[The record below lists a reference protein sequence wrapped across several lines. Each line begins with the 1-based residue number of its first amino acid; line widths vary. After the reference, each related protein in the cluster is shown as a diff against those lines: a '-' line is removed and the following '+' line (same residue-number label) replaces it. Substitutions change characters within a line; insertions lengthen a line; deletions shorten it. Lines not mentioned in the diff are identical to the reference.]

1 MYQRLRP
8 AIYRLAPEEA
18 HRATVA
24 LLRLAGAFPPARTL
38 VRRIFGPAREGPAV
52 QAFGLSF
59 SNPVGLAAG
68 YDKDGL
74 AWRGLAEL
82 GFGHIEVG
90 TVTPKPQPGNPEPRI
105 FRLVDDR
112 AVINRMGFP
121 SRGSEY
127 LAGQLHA
134 PRPRRLIL
142 GVNIGKNKATALEE
156 AVGDYLSLMRVFAP
170 LADYLAINVS
180 SPNTPGLRA
189 LQGRRALEELLAPL
203 AAERHSQVLT
213 LGRSLPLLVKLAPEL
228 ANGELDDALDV
239 ILSTGMDGVI
249 VSNTTL
255 RRENLQSRH
264 AGETGGLSGAPLK
277 QLNTELV
284 RVVAAR
290 TAGKL
295 PIVASGGIMRPED
308 VREKLDAGAILVQL
322 YTGLIYEGP
331 GLVRKV
337 FEHGF
342 A

>member
-1 MYQRLRP
+1 VYQRLRP
-8 AIYRLAPEEA
+8 AIFRLAPEQA

-24 LLRLAGAFPPARTL
+24 LLRFAGALPPAGML
-38 VRRIFGPAREGPAV
+38 VRGLFGPAREGPAV

-59 SNPVGLAAG
+59 PNPVGLAAG

-121 SRGSEY
+121 SRGSAY
-127 LAGQLHA
+127 LAGRLHA
-134 PRPRRLIL
+134 PRPHGLIL

-156 AVGDYLSLMRVFAP
+156 AVSDYLSLMRVFAA

-180 SPNTPGLRA
+180 SPNTPGLRT
-189 LQGRRALEELLAPL
+189 LQSRRALEGLLAPL
-203 AAERHSQVLT
+203 ATERHLQVQR
-213 LGRSLPLLVKLAPEL
+213 LGRPLPLLVKLAPDL
-228 ANGELDDALDV
+228 AIDDLDDALDV
-239 ILSTGMDGVI
+239 ILSTGMDGVV

-255 RRENLQSRH
+255 RRENLRSLH

-277 QLNTELV
+277 KINTELV
-284 RVVAAR
+284 RAVTAR

-295 PIVASGGIMRPED
+295 PIVASGGIAGPED
-308 VREKLDAGAILVQL
+308 VREKLDAGAVLVQL

-337 FEHGF
+337 LAQGF
-342 A
+342 V